1 MARFAYWANR
11 PLTGRRLQYALSEV
25 TYLRRAYEKLA
36 RRIEETGRAS
46 WLEEEMAVLTDPATY
61 RLDPEEAWHRVKSRG
76 GNPRFF
82 AVLQE
87 VAAWREREAQKRDLP
102 RNRDRKSTR
111 LNSSH

>member
-1 MARFAYWANR
+1 
-11 PLTGRRLQYALSEV
+11 
-25 TYLRRAYEKLA
+25 
-36 RRIEETGRAS
+36 
-46 WLEEEMAVLTDPATY
+46 MAVLTDPATY

-102 RNRDRKSTR
+102 RNRLIRDDSLLYIAAHAPRDLTETGREHVLTPVTTAHLVCPFLYSKKNHIQSKY
-111 LNSSH
+111 